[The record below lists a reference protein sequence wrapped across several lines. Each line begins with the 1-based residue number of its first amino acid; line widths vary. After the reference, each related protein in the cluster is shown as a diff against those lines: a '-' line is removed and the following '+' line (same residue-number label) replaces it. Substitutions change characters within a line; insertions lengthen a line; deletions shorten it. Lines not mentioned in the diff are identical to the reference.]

1 MSEGQNLLSTE
12 ELAALAQSVTDAGG
26 VAGEGYNVGATVR
39 KHDLTA
45 EDSTLGVNTASLDM
59 INERFIRL
67 FRLGM
72 LEVLRT
78 SPRMNPNRVRIVRF
92 GEYLKDLRP
101 PLSVNIVRMQ
111 PLRGY
116 SMVVIEPAVVFSS
129 LDSFFGGFGKGVG
142 QLPPGRL
149 FTPTETRIIHMILQT
164 LFRAQKEA
172 WAPIVATEFE
182 HVSSEI
188 NPQFAQIADESDL
201 VVLSRFEP
209 EGVGQQAGG
218 FIDIVVP
225 YVSLK
230 PVRDMLRSR
239 VQTGDGDEDS
249 DRAWRGQLDDAVSD
263 ASVELRAV
271 LGKVQLHL
279 HDLQALQPGDVLP
292 VRGSEHARAV
302 INDTPAFDISIGTL
316 GSQMAI
322 QILSPIKPKTS
333 DRSQPQ

>member
-1 MSEGQNLLSTE
+1 MSETPNLLSSE
-12 ELAALAQSVTDAGG
+12 ELDALAQSAGSAVG
-26 VAGEGYNVGATVR
+26 AGEAGYNVGAVVR
-39 KHDLTA
+39 KHDLAA

-72 LEVLRT
+72 LEMLRT
-78 SPRMNPNRVRIVRF
+78 SPRMNPGRVRILRF
-92 GEYLKDLRP
+92 GDYLKGLRA
-101 PLSVNIVRMQ
+101 PLSVNVVRMQ
-111 PLRGY
+111 PLRGHA
-116 SMVVIEPAVVFSS
+116 MVVIDPDVVFSS

-164 LFRAQKEA
+164 FFRAQKEA
-172 WAPIVATEFE
+172 WAPIAATEFE

-209 EGVGQQAGG
+209 DSAAQSPGG
-218 FIDIVVP
+218 FIDMVIP

-239 VQTGDGDEDS
+239 VQTADGDEAS
-249 DRAWRGQLDDAVSD
+249 DRAWRDQLDDAVSD

-271 LGKVQLHL
+271 LGRIPLNL
-279 HDLQALQPGDVLP
+279 HDLRDMKPGDVLP
-292 VRGSEHARAV
+292 FRPAEHALAV
-302 INDTPAFDISIGTL
+302 VNDTPAFEVSVGTL
-316 GSQMAI
+316 GTQMAV
-322 QILSPIKPKTS
+322 QILTALPPPNS
-333 DRSQPQ
+333 DRSPQ